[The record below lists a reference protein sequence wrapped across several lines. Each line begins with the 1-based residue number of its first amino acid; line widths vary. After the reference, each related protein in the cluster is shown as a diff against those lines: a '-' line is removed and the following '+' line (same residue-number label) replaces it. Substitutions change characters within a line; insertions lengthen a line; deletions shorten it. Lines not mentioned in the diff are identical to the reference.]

1 MSEFVQIE
9 IQLSRSSTV
18 TCAPTGR
25 STAVISLKSAP
36 TNQEL
41 CFRKHNVRV
50 CPDRDP
56 AFKVQYRDLRT
67 DGPLYCG
74 VLAPGNHPHMDV
86 GRVRPVTL
94 CGSGGT

>member
-18 TCAPTGR
+18 TCAP
-25 STAVISLKSAP
+25 
-36 TNQEL
+36 
-41 CFRKHNVRV
+41 
-50 CPDRDP
+50 
-56 AFKVQYRDLRT
+56 

-86 GRVRPVTL
+86 GRVRPVT
-94 CGSGGT
+94 